1 MKLRYVDFCSELKN
15 GKLTGLECEDCEGF
29 LFPPKGFCPECGGSK
44 LRQVE
49 LSKSGTIKTFTVIR
63 VAPEGFKA
71 PYIVALV
78 ELPEGPRVM
87 GNLDYD
93 PDKADSSLMGK
104 KVQIGWKPVP
114 GDKYSAGEGVT
125 LTFSLAA

>member
-15 GKLTGLECEDCEGF
+15 GKLTGLECEDCGAV
-29 LFPPKGFCPECGGSK
+29 LFPPKGFCPECSGSK

-63 VAPEGFKA
+63 VAPEGFKP

-78 ELPEGPRVM
+78 ELPGGPRVM

-104 KVQIGWKPVP
+104 KVQMGWKPVP

-125 LTFSLAA
+125 FTFSLAA

>member
-15 GKLTGLECEDCEGF
+15 GKLTGLECEDCGAV
-29 LFPPKGFCPECGGSK
+29 LFAPKGFCPECSGSK
-44 LRQVE
+44 LRKVE